1 MSLLTKHVSVRRLG
15 DARSW
20 HTCEDRACARLA
32 SGLAP
37 TPLQSGRAVLRTQHT
52 RSACPEIQG
61 LSGFSPK
68 PTAGMCPS
76 QQRRGPG
83 DPRVL
88 VCDSLGRWAG
98 KTAREPCGEPGSP
111 GDSPPKARESPLRS
125 GHSRDGAFRAN
136 QAEGKSILKDT

>member
-1 MSLLTKHVSVRRLG
+1 MTPGPGTRVRTGHVRDWRQDWRRHLCRVAG
-15 DARSW
+15 PCFALST
-20 HTCEDRACARLA
+20 HAAL
-32 SGLAP
+32 
-37 TPLQSGRAVLRTQHT
+37 V
-52 RSACPEIQG
+52 PEIQG

-68 PTAGMCPS
+68 PTAGTCPS